1 MRRYKQQL
9 KILMTSVPLCAA
21 FLTTAY
27 PGPADRL
34 LGQKSIFQISGSTL
48 QKLECELED
57 FKFLLHYPN
66 LKELTFLAPDRVHT
80 FPAPEDTWVLSQ
92 EQAECLAQLPL
103 LTSLSFFGF
112 TSVELSSVSMPN
124 LKVITSHI
132 LMHVVKHILYCFDQC
147 IAFLITSR

>member
-1 MRRYKQQL
+1 
-9 KILMTSVPLCAA
+9 MTSVPLCAA

-34 LGQKSIFQISGSTL
+34 LGQKSVFQRSGRTL

-57 FKFLLHYPN
+57 FRILLHYPN
-66 LKELTFLAPDRVHT
+66 LKELTLYSSDRMHNY
-80 FPAPEDTWVLSQ
+80 PAPEDTWALSQ
-92 EQAECLAQLPL
+92 RQAECLAQLPFL
-103 LTSLSFFGF
+103 ASLSFFGF

-124 LKVITSHI
+124 LKVSTSHI